1 MPENNE
7 AHWDSRIC
15 TETLS
20 ALEYSRAN
28 ILIDN
33 GFDPQAARL
42 FAMLESERRQ
52 TLAREI
58 GADAAL
64 LAKLDWVLDC
74 DTEYSCHLVQD
85 DLPGDLNERFFWGF
99 FTGKSKT

>member
-1 MPENNE
+1 MPENNGV
-7 AHWDSRIC
+7 HWDCRIC

-42 FAMLESERRQ
+42 FAMLESECRQ
-52 TLAREI
+52 ALAREI

-64 LAKLDWVLDC
+64 LAKLDWVLKS

-85 DLPGDLNERFFWGF
+85 DLPGDLSERFFWGF
-99 FTGKSKT
+99 FTGKAKT